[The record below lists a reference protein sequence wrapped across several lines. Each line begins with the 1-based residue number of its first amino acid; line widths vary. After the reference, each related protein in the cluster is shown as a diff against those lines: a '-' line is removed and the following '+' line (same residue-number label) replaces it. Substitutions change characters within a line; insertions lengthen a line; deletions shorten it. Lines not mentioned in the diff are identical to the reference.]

1 MILILIRSSTEVTID
16 LLVERRLDGYLL
28 YGQSFRWTI
37 SDNDVALI
45 YCAVPSFCHTD
56 STEECATHPRRALL
70 H

>member
-1 MILILIRSSTEVTID
+1 MQKVIIIISTEVTID

-45 YCAVPSFCHTD
+45 YCAVPSFHTD
-56 STEECATHPRRALL
+56 STKECSTHPCRALL